1 MIELYRLWERYSR
14 IHEYPIWA
22 YKIWR
27 EHWNLSVKR
36 WIATTENEW
45 GSLSHKYIPRQLAL
59 RDKKVLEGYDC
70 GDSSPYNFN
79 YIENLIELATQP
91 TASICTVIPYEQT
104 NPNPFETKVTESEN
118 WSYNLL
124 NLPPQSPGQSCI
136 GVTTPIGR
144 TSVLKSK
151 TVYPTS
157 YTPMG

>member
-1 MIELYRLWERYSR
+1 M
-14 IHEYPIWA
+14 

-59 RDKKVLEGYDC
+59 RGKKVLEGYYC
-70 GDSSPYNFN
+70 GDSSLYNFN
-79 YIENLIELATQP
+79 YIENSIELATQL
-91 TASICTVIPYEQT
+91 TASICTVILYEQT

>member
-1 MIELYRLWERYSR
+1 
-14 IHEYPIWA
+14 
-22 YKIWR
+22 
-27 EHWNLSVKR
+27 VKR

-59 RDKKVLEGYDC
+59 RDKKVLEGYYC

-91 TASICTVIPYEQT
+91 TTSICTVILYEQT

>member
-1 MIELYRLWERYSR
+1 
-14 IHEYPIWA
+14 
-22 YKIWR
+22 
-27 EHWNLSVKR
+27 VKR
-36 WIATTENEW
+36 LIVTTENEW

-59 RDKKVLEGYDC
+59 RGKKVLEGYYC
-70 GDSSPYNFN
+70 GDSSLYNFN
-79 YIENLIELATQP
+79 YIENSIELATQP

>member
-1 MIELYRLWERYSR
+1 M
-14 IHEYPIWA
+14 
-22 YKIWR
+22 
-27 EHWNLSVKR
+27 KR

-59 RDKKVLEGYDC
+59 RGKKVLEGYDC

-157 YTPMG
+157 YTSMG

>member
-1 MIELYRLWERYSR
+1 
-14 IHEYPIWA
+14 
-22 YKIWR
+22 
-27 EHWNLSVKR
+27 
-36 WIATTENEW
+36 
-45 GSLSHKYIPRQLAL
+45 
-59 RDKKVLEGYDC
+59 LEGYDC

>member
-1 MIELYRLWERYSR
+1 MKRL
-14 IHEYPIWA
+14 
-22 YKIWR
+22 
-27 EHWNLSVKR
+27 
-36 WIATTENEW
+36 IATTENEW

-59 RDKKVLEGYDC
+59 RGKKVLEGYYC
-70 GDSSPYNFN
+70 GDSSLYNFN
-79 YIENLIELATQP
+79 YIENSIELATQP

>member
-1 MIELYRLWERYSR
+1 
-14 IHEYPIWA
+14 
-22 YKIWR
+22 
-27 EHWNLSVKR
+27 VKR

-59 RDKKVLEGYDC
+59 RGKKVLEGYDC
-70 GDSSPYNFN
+70 GDSSLYNFN
-79 YIENLIELATQP
+79 YIENSIELATQP

>member
-1 MIELYRLWERYSR
+1 M
-14 IHEYPIWA
+14 
-22 YKIWR
+22 
-27 EHWNLSVKR
+27 KR

-59 RDKKVLEGYDC
+59 RGKKVLEGYYC
-70 GDSSPYNFN
+70 GDSSLYNFN

>member
-1 MIELYRLWERYSR
+1 M
-14 IHEYPIWA
+14 
-22 YKIWR
+22 
-27 EHWNLSVKR
+27 KR
-36 WIATTENEW
+36 WIATTENEL
-45 GSLSHKYIPRQLAL
+45 GSFSHKYIPRQLAL
-59 RDKKVLEGYDC
+59 RDKKVLEGYYC
-70 GDSSPYNFN
+70 GDSSLYNFN
-79 YIENLIELATQP
+79 YIENSIELATQL
-91 TASICTVIPYEQT
+91 TASICTVILYEQT

>member
-1 MIELYRLWERYSR
+1 M
-14 IHEYPIWA
+14 
-22 YKIWR
+22 
-27 EHWNLSVKR
+27 KR

-59 RDKKVLEGYDC
+59 RGKKVLEGYYC
-70 GDSSPYNFN
+70 GDSSLYNFN
-79 YIENLIELATQP
+79 YIENSIELATQP

>member
-1 MIELYRLWERYSR
+1 MKRL
-14 IHEYPIWA
+14 
-22 YKIWR
+22 
-27 EHWNLSVKR
+27 
-36 WIATTENEW
+36 IATTENEW

-59 RDKKVLEGYDC
+59 RDKKVLEGYYC
-70 GDSSPYNFN
+70 GDSSLYNFN

-104 NPNPFETKVTESEN
+104 NPDPFETKVTESEN